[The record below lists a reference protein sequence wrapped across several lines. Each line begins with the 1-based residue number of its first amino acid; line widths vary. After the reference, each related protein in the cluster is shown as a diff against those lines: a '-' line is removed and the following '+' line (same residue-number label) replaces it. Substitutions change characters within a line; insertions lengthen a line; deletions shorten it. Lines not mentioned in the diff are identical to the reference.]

1 MVWCVYLCVKPASR
15 YIIEYGGVGFYLCGC
30 HSWWMLLIRQ
40 AQSGIIP
47 HLASHSLP
55 LLSIIFYSQ
64 IQDLTL
70 FPPSFTLLAL
80 VDSGVT
86 ENFMLPHVV
95 SFLSWLRRRLAVFN
109 NKSHDR
115 YKATGNGGA
124 VEQMAFHFEP
134 THIYIYIYCN
144 YTLLW
149 LHSHWRS
156 ITDTIRFH
164 GFSLDWCSF
173 PPPKSPVMIVS
184 CVLPQA
190 RWVVYV
196 LKLAKESYCNFSTIS
211 TSPPKEWPQ
220 VR

>member
-1 MVWCVYLCVKPASR
+1 MSVWMSWAWAHFACMVWCVYLCVKPASR

-115 YKATGNGGA
+115 YKAMGNGGA

-134 THIYIYIYCN
+134 THIYI
-144 YTLLW
+144 L
-149 LHSHWRS
+149 
-156 ITDTIRFH
+156 
-164 GFSLDWCSF
+164 
-173 PPPKSPVMIVS
+173 
-184 CVLPQA
+184 
-190 RWVVYV
+190 
-196 LKLAKESYCNFSTIS
+196 
-211 TSPPKEWPQ
+211 
-220 VR
+220 